1 MRFVPNT
8 TSLAFPNMF
17 NVSQNRVTVLED
29 SRAVVNRDRLLILT
43 VPTELYNEPNF
54 GVGLARHMW
63 KYNNDNEKAIILDR
77 IKEQLRLHEPYVVPE
92 ETQYADGLLFTGGR
106 EEYEASRFNE
116 LEMTISLSATFN
128 DNMSIKIGPDE
139 VSLS

>member
-1 MRFVPNT
+1 MANT

-17 NVSQNRVTVLED
+17 NVSQNRVSVLED
-29 SRAVVNRDRLLILT
+29 SKSVVNRSRLLILT

-63 KYNNDNEKAIILDR
+63 KYNNENEKAIILDR

-92 ETQYADGLLFTGGR
+92 KTEYADGLLFTGGR
-106 EEYEASRFNE
+106 EEYEVAKSNE
-116 LEMTISLSATFN
+116 LEMTVSLSATFN
-128 DNMSIKIGPDE
+128 DNLTIQIGPDE